1 MQIKSFGERITIL
14 RKKAELTQKELA
26 NLLGITEPAISKW
39 ETNSSMPDIMLLAP
53 LARALHT
60 DINTLF
66 AYEEELSEDRVKEI
80 LTAAD
85 SIWNHDGT
93 EAELV
98 YWKQVLQ
105 EYPNSEIL
113 HLEYVKEVTRL
124 HIEGILSDDQYM
136 LLEPVLLELIKS
148 ADMQTRESALLYL
161 ISFYIRC
168 QKYGEAE
175 KYINA
180 IPNFD
185 FNAKHMRALLSYE
198 MKDYTAGLQQSEQFL
213 FECIENALICLS
225 HMAEAENIL
234 GDKKKEYLY
243 TETMCSLEEL
253 FQLPFYR
260 GAAQMITYHIR
271 SCDYQKAV
279 ECFDVFA
286 DKMIAADDILKKSEF
301 AADAYPNIGFVSNGE
316 SISLEEFKNELWKV
330 MKKPGYMK
338 EIRETPKFISAMNR
352 LEKHFDPDSRL
363 TVAVSRKL
371 I

>member
-66 AYEEELSEDRVKEI
+66 AYEEELSKDRVKEI
-80 LTAAD
+80 VAVAD
-85 SIWNHDGT
+85 SIWNNDGT

-124 HIEGILSDDQYM
+124 HKQGILSDEQYM
-136 LLEPVLLELIKS
+136 LLEPTLLELIKS
-148 ADMQTRESALLYL
+148 VDIEIKESALLYL
-161 ISFYIRC
+161 ISFYIRY

-185 FNAKHMRALLSYE
+185 FNAKHMKSLLSYE
-198 MKDYTAGLQQSEQFL
+198 MKDYATSLQQSEQFL
-213 FECIENALICLS
+213 LECIQNVLICLS
-225 HMAEAENIL
+225 HMAEAESTL
-234 GDKKKEYLY
+234 GNKQKEYLY
-243 TETMCSLEEL
+243 TETMCRLEEL

-260 GAAQMITYHIR
+260 GAAQMITYYIR
-271 SCDYQKAV
+271 LGDYQKAL
-279 ECFDVFA
+279 ECFDVYV
-286 DKMIAADDILKKSEF
+286 DKIISADDILRNSEF
-301 AADAYPNIGFVSNGE
+301 VADAYPNVGFISNGE
-316 SISLEEFKNELWKV
+316 LISLDEFKNELWKV
-330 MKKPGYMK
+330 VKKPEYMKK
-338 EIRETPKFISAMNR
+338 IRENEKFILAMNR
-352 LEKHFDPDSRL
+352 LEKHF
-363 TVAVSRKL
+363 VFA
-371 I
+371 